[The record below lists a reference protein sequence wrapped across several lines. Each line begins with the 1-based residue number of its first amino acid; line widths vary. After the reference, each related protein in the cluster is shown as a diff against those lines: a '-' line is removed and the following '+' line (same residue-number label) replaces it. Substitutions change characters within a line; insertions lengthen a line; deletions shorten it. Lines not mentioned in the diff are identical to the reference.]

1 MKFEE
6 LKDRFE
12 RFLANVGKKGL
23 IIYDDD
29 NDGVCSAVIMEGCL
43 RKRGFKVKAIASS
56 IGESDLLRKIEVA
69 KLFDF
74 VVYLDLALVEKK
86 KVIEELKKLNKP
98 VMIIDHHIPPKRIPN
113 FLTYINPRL
122 IKASYYQPTS
132 YVVYKLCNNK
142 KLEWVA
148 ALGTISDFGL
158 KDCRD
163 LLKKYT
169 KVEKKEN
176 IFRTK
181 IWKYANLLY
190 SSISV
195 FGAKKAYELLK
206 KSKSLEDFAKKREVK
221 KAKRIFDNELKKA
234 VKSVEDNGEFY
245 RKVVFG
251 EVEESV
257 RAIRGVVAL
266 LLAKKYRKITVIYT
280 KKKHGYVVSIRK
292 HKQKV
297 NLKELASKASK
308 GIGSGGG
315 HEAAAGAFIKLEKME
330 IFKRRILK
338 FLENKK

>member
-12 RFLANVGKKGL
+12 KFLANVGKKGL
-23 IIYDDD
+23 IVYDDD
-29 NDGVCSAVIMEGCL
+29 NDGVCSAVIMEDCL
-43 RKRGFKVKAIASS
+43 KKRGFKVKAIASS
-56 IGESDLLRKIEVA
+56 IGESDLLRKIEIA

-74 VVYLDLALVEKK
+74 VIYLDLALVEKK
-86 KVIEELKKLNKP
+86 KVMEELKRLNKP
-98 VMIIDHHIPPKRIPN
+98 IMIIDHHIPPSRIPS

-122 IKASYYQPTS
+122 IKESYYQPTS

-142 KLEWVA
+142 NLEWVA

-158 KDCRD
+158 KDCKD

-169 KVEKKEN
+169 KVKKKEN

-190 SSISV
+190 STISV
-195 FGAKKAYELLK
+195 FGARKAYELLK
-206 KSKSLEDFAKKREVK
+206 RSKSMEDFAKKREVK
-221 KAKRIFDNELKKA
+221 KAKRIFDKELERA
-234 VKSVEDNGEFY
+234 VKKVEDNGEFY
-245 RKVVFG
+245 KKVIFG

-257 RAIRGVVAL
+257 RSIRGVVAL
-266 LLAKKYRKITVIYT
+266 LLTKKYKKIAVVYT
-280 KKKHGYVVSIRK
+280 KKKYGYVVSIRK
-292 HKQKV
+292 HNQKV
-297 NLKELASKASK
+297 NLKELAGKASK

-315 HEAAAGAFIKLEKME
+315 HEAAAGAFIKPGKIE